1 MKIILAIDSSDFSK
15 VAIKE
20 LTKMPLPNGSEV
32 CIINVYEH
40 PAMATPELM
49 ATAGTLDNYF
59 HEFVANAE
67 KSGKRIVSAAAEELK
82 KSNSTI
88 TITTSV
94 VSGLPKKEILEKA
107 ESFEAEDWRERF
119 FKKPQVLIEDGKEI
133 ALVDGNP
140 IPNGVFLEII
150 YPIEGGSG
158 VDGWYGDTTY
168 LMFKDN
174 KLHHIEMPD
183 GKKAYA
189 DEIETHQNSNI
200 SGNIESKNAA
210 LGGLMKGNVNSEK
223 ITIKK
228 TANVEGVLN
237 QKSLVIEEGAVLKI
251 KTETHK

>member
-15 VAIKE
+15 VAIKV

-67 KSGKRIVSAAAEELK
+67 KSGKKIVSAAAEELK

-107 ESFEAEDWRERF
+107 ESFEADLIVVGSQGQGAFSRF
-119 FKKPQVLIEDGKEI
+119 LLGSVSQYLATHAKCSVLIAKE
-133 ALVDGNP
+133 
-140 IPNGVFLEII
+140 
-150 YPIEGGSG
+150 
-158 VDGWYGDTTY
+158 
-168 LMFKDN
+168 KD
-174 KLHHIEMPD
+174 
-183 GKKAYA
+183 
-189 DEIETHQNSNI
+189 
-200 SGNIESKNAA
+200 SK
-210 LGGLMKGNVNSEK
+210 
-223 ITIKK
+223 
-228 TANVEGVLN
+228 
-237 QKSLVIEEGAVLKI
+237 
-251 KTETHK
+251 

>member
-49 ATAGTLDNYF
+49 TTAGTLDNYF

-67 KSGKRIVSAAAEELK
+67 KSGKRIVSAAVEELK

-107 ESFEAEDWRERF
+107 ESFEADLIVVGSQGQGAFSRF
-119 FKKPQVLIEDGKEI
+119 LLGSVSRYLATHAKCSVLIAKE
-133 ALVDGNP
+133 
-140 IPNGVFLEII
+140 
-150 YPIEGGSG
+150 
-158 VDGWYGDTTY
+158 
-168 LMFKDN
+168 KD
-174 KLHHIEMPD
+174 
-183 GKKAYA
+183 
-189 DEIETHQNSNI
+189 S
-200 SGNIESKNAA
+200 
-210 LGGLMKGNVNSEK
+210 
-223 ITIKK
+223 
-228 TANVEGVLN
+228 
-237 QKSLVIEEGAVLKI
+237 
-251 KTETHK
+251 